1 MNIIA
6 VIGIVVTVV
15 TAIPVLLQLRR
26 HPRGLFI
33 LFFAEMWERF
43 SFYGMRG
50 LLIFYLTQHFL
61 FDDTFANGQYGAY
74 GALVY
79 LLPLIGGFLAD
90 HYLGTRKAVAFGAL
104 LLVAGHATMAI
115 EGQPATQILT
125 YQGAEYDVRRRR
137 PRQRAPRPAAWSAA
151 SLTSSAPPSDGGLE
165 IKDLPA
171 GGAAAGGTCRRARSS
186 CRSRT
191 ATRSTPASSISRCR

>member
-6 VIGIVVTVV
+6 AIGIVITLL
-15 TAIPVLLQLRR
+15 TAIPVIVQLRR

-61 FDDTFANGQYGAY
+61 FDDAFANGLYGAY
-74 GALVY
+74 GSLVY

-104 LLVAGHATMAI
+104 LLVAGHATMAL
-115 EGQPATQILT
+115 EGPPATQTLT
-125 YQGAEYDVRRRR
+125 YQGKEY
-137 PRQRAPRPAAWSAA
+137 
-151 SLTSSAPPSDGGLE
+151 SLP
-165 IKDLPA
+165 
-171 GGAAAGGTCRRARSS
+171 
-186 CRSRT
+186 
-191 ATRSTPASSISRCR
+191 